1 MPSPSMNRVLPA
13 KPQRTGTGSG
23 SGSLHSHWGRPNGT
37 DALAVRRR
45 YLRQRRRITGRVW
58 TTLWVSVAAVVA
70 WLFIVG
76 FTGIG
81 H

>member
-1 MPSPSMNRVLPA
+1 MPSASVKRVLPLG
-13 KPQRTGTGSG
+13 KPSG
-23 SGSLHSHWGRPNGT
+23 A

-45 YLRQRRRITGRVW
+45 YLRQRRRITGRAL
-58 TTLWVSVAAVVA
+58 TTLWVTVAAIVA

-76 FTGIG
+76 FTGIS

>member
-1 MPSPSMNRVLPA
+1 MPSTSMKRVLPS
-13 KPQRTGTGSG
+13 KPQRTRTSTGSG
-23 SGSLHSHWGRPNGT
+23 SLQTRWGRPNGT

-45 YLRQRRRITGRVW
+45 YLRQRRRTTGRVW

>member
-1 MPSPSMNRVLPA
+1 MPSTSMKRVLP
-13 KPQRTGTGSG
+13 S
-23 SGSLHSHWGRPNGT
+23 GRPNGT

-58 TTLWVSVAAVVA
+58 TTMWVSVAAVVA